1 MSTVLRT
8 PSLADRCEGS
18 RSTEEIDL
26 ILEGRNSKW
35 DLRLP
40 VNTFESPKERNLR
53 YRSREEECVKKIVAQ
68 IKFLYFQ
75 YPEGLF
81 DALETFDRQAHT
93 LYVGWVLK
101 VKADRGVLPD
111 RTRHRPR
118 SITSDERRKLQ
129 EELLKVLDLKYEVT
143 ASRSRQGGSSRAYT
157 PIRSIGKTPKP
168 DDSPLAF
175 PLNSARKM
183 DGKHL
188 LDPFPS
194 IDTSIKK
201 AKVPEVKSSGY
212 EGPSRVPMSQW
223 NLSKPQFTETHQ
235 QTTVP
240 LKGNRNSNW
249 NTSFTTNASTIF
261 SQEYSSTLVNTQ
273 ATEPEP
279 EPIMKLRIEPYSS
292 DDQESNAQSSDF
304 GSSFDAVE
312 AERVC
317 QVTESFGVNM
327 SSQAGPQYEVAGD
340 MVDDTEQE
348 IANEMF
354 NQAMDV
360 PIQKETEKCLND
372 ILRKCTYS
380 IYNIAIQAQDC

>member
-18 RSTEEIDL
+18 RSTKEIDL

-93 LYVGWVLK
+93 LYGGWVLK

-118 SITSDERRKLQ
+118 PITSDERRKLQ
-129 EELLKVLDLKYEVT
+129 EELLKVLDLKYKVT